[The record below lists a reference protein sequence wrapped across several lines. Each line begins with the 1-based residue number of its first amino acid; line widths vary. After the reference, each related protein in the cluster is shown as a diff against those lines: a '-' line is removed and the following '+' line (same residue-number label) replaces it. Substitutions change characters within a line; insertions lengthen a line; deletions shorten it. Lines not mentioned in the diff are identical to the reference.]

1 MRKGKNVLSITEIQ
15 LIYMKQLPQMLS
27 ENMLQEMKMSHDA
40 P

>member
-15 LIYMKQLPQMLS
+15 LIYNKQLPQMLS
-27 ENMLQEMKMSHDA
+27 ENMLQEMKMSHGA